1 MQHLAGRA
9 RVRLGRLAHVAA
21 VLVVEDNADLRDM
34 YEEILSIGS
43 HATRTAET
51 ADEAIAALTAAR
63 PDVIVLDLGIA
74 GGITPVME
82 ALRAAPALAGV
93 HVILASGARDL
104 VEQAT
109 ALGTAYLQKPFAPEL
124 LLAAVERAAR
134 G

>member
-1 MQHLAGRA
+1 
-9 RVRLGRLAHVAA
+9 VAA

-34 YEEILSIGS
+34 YEEILSIGN

-51 ADEAIAALTAAR
+51 ADEAIAALHVAR
-63 PDVIVLDLGIA
+63 PDVLVLDLGIA
-74 GGITPVME
+74 GGIAPVME
-82 ALRAAPALAGV
+82 ALRATPALAGV

-109 ALGTAYLQKPFAPEL
+109 TWGAAYLQKPFAPEL
-124 LLAAVERAAR
+124 LLEAVARATH